1 MGTHNSYE
9 TEIKKI
15 NFDLIDHNKIEQLQ
29 QNEIIKKGAQ
39 LLQQGEI
46 VAFPTE
52 TVYGL
57 GADAG
62 SARAVQKIFKAKGR
76 PQDNPLIV
84 HIGDKKMLKYITREK
99 IPGSARKLMDAFW
112 PGPLT
117 LIFSRNDIISTRTTA
132 GLNTVAVRMPAHP
145 VALAL
150 IKLSQLPVAA
160 PSANSSGYPSPTR
173 AEHVYDDLNTKIP
186 LIIDGGACEVG
197 VESTVIKLEKNK
209 PVILRPGGITREQ
222 ISRILN
228 REVVNDNQVKKD
240 QTPASPGMK
249 YRHYSPATPLKII
262 TGKITENKIRDIS
275 KQAKNIILVV
285 TEETKNH
292 LKQNKKGQL
301 LPRLDIVTM
310 GSLNDLK
317 QIAHNIFSIIRE
329 LDKKEFDLIIVEA
342 VPENGLGEAIMNRLY
357 KAAVNT

>member
-62 SARAVQKIFKAKGR
+62 SARAVQKIFKVKGR

-84 HIGDKKMLKYITREK
+84 HIGDKKMLKYITREN

-228 REVVNDNQVKKD
+228 QEVVNDNQVEKD
-240 QTPASPGMK
+240 RTPASPGMK

-292 LKQNKKGQL
+292 LKQNEKGQL